1 MSVSSL
7 TGAIVALNKSAVGM
21 DVAIEV
27 FRQQTKAER
36 AVVGMIAASVASAK
50 AANAVGQLV
59 NTTA

>member
-7 TGAIVALNKSAVGM
+7 TGAIVSLNKSAVSM

-36 AVVGMIAASVASAK
+36 AVVGMIEASVSAAK
-50 AANAVGQLV
+50 AANAAGQLV
-59 NTTA
+59 DITV